1 MQRKTTTTGAT
12 ASALHSM
19 AERLRV
25 EFPDAR
31 IELDINPNPG
41 GESFLDIWR
50 DDHFVVIGWRS
61 GEGFGINCSDEIG
74 FGVGADEVYRDLE
87 AACARV
93 VSLLREK
100 SHTRPPVVHRIQQL
114 RKERGMTQ
122 ESLAALLK
130 VRQAGISKLER
141 RNDVLVST
149 VRDVVRSMGGELTIT
164 ARFPDGMQRTLVF
177 DDPDPPSKTQVRNPA
192 KPKQPR
198 RKRKEP
204 S

>member
-1 MQRKTTTTGAT
+1 
-12 ASALHSM
+12 M
-19 AERLRV
+19 AERLRDA
-25 EFPDAR
+25 FPDAR
-31 IELDINPNPG
+31 IEPDINENPG
-41 GESFLDIWR
+41 GESFLDIER
-50 DDHFVVIGWRS
+50 DGHFVVVGWKE
-61 GEGFGINCSDEIG
+61 GGGFGITCAEDIG
-74 FGVGADEVYRDLE
+74 FGAGADEIYRDID

-93 VSLLREK
+93 MSLLLEK
-100 SHTRPPVVHRIQQL
+100 AYTTPPPAHRIQEL

-130 VRQAGISKLER
+130 VRQAAVSKLER
-141 RNDVLVST
+141 RGDVLVST

-177 DDPDPPSKTQVRNPA
+177 DDPDTPPKNQEPKTA